1 MVTLISPFSNG
12 KGIIVKTQCGG
23 RITSVTTEVKE
34 TTIFCKYLF
43 LKDVL
48 IIKLND
54 STLLNTALL

>member
-1 MVTLISPFSNG
+1 MVTLISPLPNG
-12 KGIIVKTQCGG
+12 KGKIVKTQCGG
-23 RITSVTTEVKE
+23 RITSVTTKVNE

-54 STLLNTALL
+54 STLLDTALL